1 MAVTIMNTRN
11 WRCEAQHIM
20 MGERVKKEE
29 ILCVCAGHY
38 FRKIK
43 FYQEIVNMLI
53 SHKKF
58 TDPRNLH
65 STKVYRMLVC
75 VDSRECSLSDLGTM
89 YHAAVAI
96 IGPDR
101 SCFRI
106 L

>member
-20 MGERVKKEE
+20 MGERVKKEK

-53 SHKKF
+53 SHKK
-58 TDPRNLH
+58 
-65 STKVYRMLVC
+65 V
-75 VDSRECSLSDLGTM
+75 
-89 YHAAVAI
+89 
-96 IGPDR
+96 
-101 SCFRI
+101 
-106 L
+106 